1 MVFRRPGANERL
13 DVALEL
19 EDAHGDSAAA
29 RGRRELAI
37 LDVEPFAPGEGLA
50 AIVPSPFD
58 GDEARAIC
66 AILTVTPAPE
76 SGAPGAASHG
86 RAFAECVADLAREEV
101 LARPRANA
109 VALAAR
115 GEPDLGAPR
124 TSLLD
129 PAKRRAALL
138 AIAHATGA
146 TLAEDV
152 ALSGEEATV
161 EAVATSVAR
170 ASSAPGTPKNAPSL
184 GWTVERA
191 ALLAVR
197 DLMSREEPPPQ
208 AGVLLARRAGALA
221 RSLGTLFGV
230 VDAASSVADF
240 DRRLAIENHDLLE
253 DGSPAVRARA
263 HEWLAAR
270 GSAVP
275 GYDPLDPA
283 AKRRAALERAEAAS
297 ASGRP

>member
-66 AILTVTPAPE
+66 AILTVAPAPE
-76 SGAPGAASHG
+76 PGAPGAASHG

-115 GEPDLGAPR
+115 GEPDLGAAR
-124 TSLLD
+124 MALLD

-170 ASSAPGTPKNAPSL
+170 ASSAPGTPKHAPSL

-283 AKRRAALERAEAAS
+283 AKRRAALERAEAAP